1 MDSCFCSQEVVK
13 VIQEVL
19 LSHFK
24 NENLDF
30 SAHSPKFFAT
40 SKMVA
45 KMSLFYLLLG
55 MKFKS
60 TASQGEKQF

>member
-1 MDSCFCSQEVVK
+1 MNSCFCSQEVVK
-13 VIQEVL
+13 VVQEVL

-30 SAHSPKFFAT
+30 SAHSPKLFAT

-45 KMSLFYLLLG
+45 RISFFIY
-55 MKFKS
+55 F
-60 TASQGEKQF
+60 